1 MYRLKIT
8 TEAQKHEIES
18 LIGEHGDALKAF
30 GADCYV
36 AGAHKTIFEVAIVS
50 AMVYMIGIGAG
61 LLVDKI
67 KHKKITNK
75 KKQGLS

>member
-61 LLVDKI
+61 SLVEKI

-75 KKQGLS
+75 KARA

>member
-36 AGAHKTIFEVAIVS
+36 AGKHKGAFEVTIIA
-50 AMVYMIGIGAG
+50 AMAYVIGIGAG
-61 LLVDKI
+61 LLVEKI
-67 KHKKITNK
+67 KHKKDHE
-75 KKQGLS
+75 